1 MLVSSLTEKQKMST
15 IIRLIRVYS
24 TKLNLNSIKINQV
37 QLDFH
42 LFIVAGTSYI
52 YVDVAMWN
60 TMNVKLNQQNFDQF
74 KPFI

>member
-1 MLVSSLTEKQKMST
+1 MST